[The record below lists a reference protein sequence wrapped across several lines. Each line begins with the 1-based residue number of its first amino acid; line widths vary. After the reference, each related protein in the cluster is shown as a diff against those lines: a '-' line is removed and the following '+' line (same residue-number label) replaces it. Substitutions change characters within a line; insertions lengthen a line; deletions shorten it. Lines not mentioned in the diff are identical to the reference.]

1 MSKSGRSARRT
12 HAGAAVGN
20 EDLHELLRKKLA
32 ELNEHAA
39 GNSGEIPPDQLASV
53 ERLSRAIRLADE
65 VKPPNRWPPV
75 LALIVALLLVSV
87 LILIRVRQTEVT
99 LDLAVTEMSF
109 TLPAEKPVI
118 GRSGVT
124 QFGVSGVEDLKIS
137 PEIIPEFSGVH
148 NVKMIRLMASSNSIS
163 AGAINTSALIP
174 PSGTK
179 VWLGRADMP
188 RSYRLSLKPPR
199 KDARVALNAEAQGEV
214 NIAAPD
220 VLTRPGNFDLGKSGV
235 TFSFG
240 ASDIMDMDFVLSGNS
255 DLQFYAQVP
264 IENLGLSRIE
274 EFSVPGKSLVTP
286 VSTVLNGT
294 LHLES
299 LKGEKLELRAG
310 ELIRFSDSKGRIESL
325 KLEGDR
331 ITFKFHGQVS
341 GMQTGEAGASRNL
354 MPNLLEWLKARQP
367 LSLVWGSSLFIYAL
381 IISTLRWYRSGT

>member
-1 MSKSGRSARRT
+1 
-12 HAGAAVGN
+12 
-20 EDLHELLRKKLA
+20 
-32 ELNEHAA
+32 
-39 GNSGEIPPDQLASV
+39 
-53 ERLSRAIRLADE
+53 
-65 VKPPNRWPPV
+65 
-75 LALIVALLLVSV
+75 
-87 LILIRVRQTEVT
+87 
-99 LDLAVTEMSF
+99 
-109 TLPAEKPVI
+109 
-118 GRSGVT
+118 
-124 QFGVSGVEDLKIS
+124 
-137 PEIIPEFSGVH
+137 
-148 NVKMIRLMASSNSIS
+148 
-163 AGAINTSALIP
+163 
-174 PSGTK
+174 
-179 VWLGRADMP
+179 
-188 RSYRLSLKPPR
+188 
-199 KDARVALNAEAQGEV
+199 
-214 NIAAPD
+214 
-220 VLTRPGNFDLGKSGV
+220 V

-341 GMQTGEAGASRNL
+341 GMQTGEEGASRNL